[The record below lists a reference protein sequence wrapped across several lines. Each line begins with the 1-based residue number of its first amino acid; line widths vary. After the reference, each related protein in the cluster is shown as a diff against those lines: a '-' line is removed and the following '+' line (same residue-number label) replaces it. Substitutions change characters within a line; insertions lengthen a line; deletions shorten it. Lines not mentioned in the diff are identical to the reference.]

1 MRSSHKL
8 VIFTDIL
15 KPRVSFQVT
24 DTEAKKAEA
33 VRTVAVLDENFEDIV
48 YDSGKSAQVQTI
60 GAFHLKVTVPFGVSA
75 KIVLPNTAREPQEVE
90 AVSCLRIRAP

>member
-33 VRTVAVLDENFEDIV
+33 VRTVAALDENFEDIV
-48 YDSGKSAQVQTI
+48 YDSGKSA
-60 GAFHLKVTVPFGVSA
+60 
-75 KIVLPNTAREPQEVE
+75 
-90 AVSCLRIRAP
+90 